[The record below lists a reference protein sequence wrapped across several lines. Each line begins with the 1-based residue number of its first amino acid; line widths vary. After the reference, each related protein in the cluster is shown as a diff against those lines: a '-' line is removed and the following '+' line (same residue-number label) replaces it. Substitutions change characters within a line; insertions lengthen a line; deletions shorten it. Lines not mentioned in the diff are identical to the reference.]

1 MLDSKR
7 NILETETVFV
17 IVVVDVGFRRRAP
30 LIGDKYLPD
39 NLNGRREK
47 RETKRMTTKAVYWLY
62 VIRSPSFPS

>member
-7 NILETETVFV
+7 NILETETETETFFV
-17 IVVVDVGFRRRAP
+17 IVVVDVVGFRRRAP

-47 RETKRMTTKAVYWLY
+47 TETKRMTTKAVYWL
-62 VIRSPSFPS
+62 